1 MTATAP
7 CRRIALTGA
16 TGFVGAALARRL
28 LAHGYRLNL
37 LLRPGRALPPGLD
50 ADTVTAVRGE
60 LADSD
65 ALLRLVG
72 DAGSVVHCAGAVRGA
87 WPGDFD
93 AANADGT
100 HNLAMAFATRNPEG
114 HFIHISSL
122 AARHPELSWYARSKR
137 AAEGRVYASGLTRV
151 CVLRP
156 PAIYG
161 PGDREMLPLLRML
174 LAGRALRVSNPRQ
187 RLSLLHVE
195 DLATAVSAAL
205 AAGASGLYTPEDGA
219 GGYTWDDL
227 CRAAGEVSGKPV
239 RALAV
244 PRTALLSLAR
254 ANLTVA
260 RITGRKP
267 MLTPGKVRELHHP
280 DWSCNA
286 EALAQAIDWEP
297 AIDLRAGLTEIRQA
311 HTRDGV
317 GVFTR

>member
-1 MTATAP
+1 MTISTP

-37 LLRPGRALPPGLD
+37 LLRPGRALPAGLNAD
-50 ADTVTAVRGE
+50 AVTVVSGD
-60 LADSD
+60 LADSE
-65 ALLRLVG
+65 ALLQLVG
-72 DAGSVVHCAGAVRGA
+72 DADSVVHCAGAVRGA
-87 WPGDFD
+87 SPQDFD

-100 HNLAMAFATRNPEG
+100 HNLAMAFAARNPDG

-137 AAEGRVYASGLTRV
+137 TAEARVYASGLARI

-174 LAGRALRVSNPRQ
+174 LSGRALRVANPRQ

-195 DLATAVSAAL
+195 DLAAAVSAAL

-227 CRAAGEVSGKPV
+227 CRTAGEISGKPV
-239 RALAV
+239 RAVTV
-244 PRTALLSLAR
+244 PRTALQSLAR
-254 ANLTVA
+254 ANLAVA
-260 RITGRKP
+260 RITGGKP

-280 DWSCNA
+280 DWSCSA
-286 EALAQAIDWEP
+286 RALVEAIDWEP
-297 AIDLRAGLTEIRQA
+297 ALDLRAGLSELHDACKRE
-311 HTRDGV
+311 GF